1 MELIIG
7 RNYTHEELE
16 DELTRAQGFS
26 KEKMSILLT
35 LEMIQN
41 MHDEVIEEVGKL
53 VAESERHIKTEEDEM
68 RDDWLSQKYVK
79 LMKRT
84 QISKRDVGN
93 IATLLVSD
101 AKYTKQED

>member
-1 MELIIG
+1 MELTVG
-7 RNYTHEELE
+7 KNYTHEELE

-26 KEKMSILLT
+26 KEKMSMLLT

-41 MHDEVIEEVGKL
+41 MHDEIIDEVNQL
-53 VAESERHIKTEEDEM
+53 VSEQ
-68 RDDWLSQKYVK
+68 DWLSEKYIK
-79 LMKRT
+79 LIKRT
-84 QISKRDVGN
+84 EISKRDAGN

>member
-101 AKYTKQED
+101 AKYTKLED

>member
-1 MELIIG
+1 MELTVG
-7 RNYTHEELE
+7 KNYTHEELE

-26 KEKMSILLT
+26 REKMSILLT

-41 MHDEVIEEVGKL
+41 MHDEVIEEVNQL
-53 VAESERHIKTEEDEM
+53 VSEQ
-68 RDDWLSQKYVK
+68 DWLSEKYIK
-79 LMKRT
+79 LIKRT
-84 QISKRDVGN
+84 EISKRDAGN

>member
-7 RNYTHEELE
+7 KNYTHEELE

-41 MHDEVIEEVGKL
+41 MHDEVIEEVGRL
-53 VAESERHIKTEEDEM
+53 VA
-68 RDDWLSQKYVK
+68 
-79 LMKRT
+79 
-84 QISKRDVGN
+84 
-93 IATLLVSD
+93 
-101 AKYTKQED
+101 

>member
-7 RNYTHEELE
+7 KNYTHEELE

-41 MHDEVIEEVGKL
+41 MHDEGIEEVGRL
-53 VAESERHIKTEEDEM
+53 VAESEM

-93 IATLLVSD
+93 IAVLLVSD

>member
-53 VAESERHIKTEEDEM
+53 VAESERHIKTEED
-68 RDDWLSQKYVK
+68 
-79 LMKRT
+79 
-84 QISKRDVGN
+84 
-93 IATLLVSD
+93 
-101 AKYTKQED
+101 